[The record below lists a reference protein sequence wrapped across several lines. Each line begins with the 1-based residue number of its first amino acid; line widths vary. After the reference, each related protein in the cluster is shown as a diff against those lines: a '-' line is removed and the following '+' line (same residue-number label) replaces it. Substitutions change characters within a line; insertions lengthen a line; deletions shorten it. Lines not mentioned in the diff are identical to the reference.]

1 MLTVIVVQVLFVIWD
16 FKGKRDSFDVVIL
29 VECLCVFDAFRIT
42 EEEERCVDFY
52 KQMWIPPQK
61 HNRVARQARGVSVGQ
76 LLTQVLV
83 LDANAAR
90 SILHKLTRVADVG
103 LPVLVRVTLFLP
115 PVHEEENKAAED
127 DADKGEV
134 VARLLVHQ
142 VDVHVAS
149 ERKAKENG
157 ESPCALNEAPAAWKV
172 LGANPLEG
180 ENLKDVMKAA
190 EEDPVHP
197 DKEQVSMVA
206 FKRAESENGKADA
219 KDGGLK
225 QVLT

>member
-1 MLTVIVVQVLFVIWD
+1 M
-16 FKGKRDSFDVVIL
+16 
-29 VECLCVFDAFRIT
+29 
-42 EEEERCVDFY
+42 
-52 KQMWIPPQK
+52 
-61 HNRVARQARGVSVGQ
+61 SVGQ

-90 SILHKLTRVADVG
+90 PLLHKLSGVADVR
-103 LPVLVRVTLFLP
+103 LPMLMGVTLLLP

-134 VARLLVHQ
+134 VARLLVRH

-149 ERKAKENG
+149 ERKAKENW
-157 ESPCALNEAPAAWKV
+157 ESPGALNEAPATWKV
-172 LGANPLEG
+172 LGANPLKG
-180 ENLKDVMKAA
+180 ENLEDVVKAA

-197 DKEQVSMVA
+197 DKEKVSMVA
-206 FKRAESENGKADA
+206 LKRAESQDGEADA
-219 KDGGLK
+219 KDGGLE